1 MAALR
6 KRARDAGEA
15 EAPAAAAT
23 TYAVG
28 EPALCDEGSD
38 DDAAGDEAG
47 GEEEE
52 VVLPGADDPSFAEQY
67 ALWRERRFIDVWL
80 QARPAR
86 AAAHAP
92 TQRLGHP
99 SASRRRVVGS
109 RAPTARL
116 TRHTLTP
123 TAPGGRGRRPRR
135 RARACVAHDAG
146 VCVALHS

>member
-15 EAPAAAAT
+15 EPPAAGAAA
-23 TYAVG
+23 YGAG
-28 EPALCDEGSD
+28 GPALCDEGSD
-38 DDAAGDEAG
+38 DEDAGDAAG

-86 AAAHAP
+86 AARLAQ
-92 TQRLGHP
+92 QRPG
-99 SASRRRVVGS
+99 
-109 RAPTARL
+109 
-116 TRHTLTP
+116 
-123 TAPGGRGRRPRR
+123 TAPRHGRVSWAPDR
-135 RARACVAHDAG
+135 RARPACAPR
-146 VCVALHS
+146 